1 MARGAELLLV
11 VLEKIAEA
19 GERGTAQA
27 ALAQILGTSEAS
39 ISRAVAVLE
48 AYGYVE
54 PTALGVR
61 LGLRCAE
68 LWRCYRR
75 NLKLQISAAE
85 ASLRA
90 TALADDPDN
99 GGAA

>member
-1 MARGAELLLV
+1 MARGSELLLV

-48 AYGYVE
+48 VYGYVE
-54 PTALGVR
+54 PTALGIR
-61 LGLRCAE
+61 LGRRAGE
-68 LWRCYRR
+68 LWRVYRR
-75 NLKLQISAAE
+75 GLKLSIAE
-85 ASLRA
+85 AESALRA
-90 TALADDPDN
+90 TALADEDN
-99 GGAA
+99 GGAE